1 MNFLS
6 TFAETAEVEGNVF
19 SALGIDWTLLILQ
32 IVGFLLLVVL
42 LGKFVYP
49 WLMKQVDD
57 RQKNIEQAAEV
68 AKQAQASA
76 EKNQAEVEKL
86 LAEARKE
93 AADIV
98 STAKL
103 EATEMVATSEAKA
116 KSSAEKIVADAQ
128 AQISKDI
135 DKARRELHDETLEL
149 VALATEKVIQKKLD
163 KKADEALITSLLKE
177 QK

>member
-6 TFAETAEVEGNVF
+6 TFAETAEVKGDVF